1 MFQTEQVETKIDKI
15 SIVLQKISERIKP
28 AGHEAQ
34 TLPLIHEVLML
45 CCSVFEKVNTEAAR
59 IGIIK
64 RKLTLPPSEQFSSGQ
79 VMADL
84 VKMQFQVC
92 AKLFKL
98 ILSFGK
104 RYINSSY
111 SITLYLNMGRLIN
124 AEIELNELLK
134 SAEYLLSQCN
144 FLRVQ
149 NICYVAFT
157 GMMWKKMWQT
167 KKAKL
172 LRAK

>member
-1 MFQTEQVETKIDKI
+1 
-15 SIVLQKISERIKP
+15 
-28 AGHEAQ
+28 
-34 TLPLIHEVLML
+34 
-45 CCSVFEKVNTEAAR
+45 
-59 IGIIK
+59 
-64 RKLTLPPSEQFSSGQ
+64 
-79 VMADL
+79 MADL

-134 SAEYLLSQCN
+134 SAEYLLS
-144 FLRVQ
+144 
-149 NICYVAFT
+149 
-157 GMMWKKMWQT
+157 
-167 KKAKL
+167 
-172 LRAK
+172 